1 MPQML
6 HETVELSGCI
16 KDTIADQMV
25 HIPVPPV
32 VEAIAAAVQEVVR
45 LVPQERV
52 QQRTDEQLVE
62 VPVPPVLEG
71 IREITNAIVALQF
84 QVRAISNEIQ
94 GKYSSKE
101 EFSTK
106 TNEVTLRF
114 DERNKKIDALRKQKS
129 EFLGQVRGQK
139 LVAEVADLE
148 RDKLVCGKL
157 PLFGGGMERLRRA

>member
-1 MPQML
+1 MPL
-6 HETVELSGCI
+6 ECI
-16 KDTIADQMV
+16 KDRIADQMV

-32 VEAIAAAVQEVVR
+32 MEEIAAAVQEVVR

-52 QQRTDEQLVE
+52 QQRIDEQLVE

-94 GKYSSKE
+94 GRYSSKE

-114 DERNKKIDALRKQKS
+114 DECNKKIDALRKQKS

-148 RDKLVCGKL
+148 RDKLVCG
-157 PLFGGGMERLRRA
+157 